1 MPLGEPEE
9 GGQAVTGASG
19 CSVSATLMMLWGRH
33 HWATSGAMT
42 VCGAVAHGA
51 CRADG
56 VSVKHVSWDMGH
68 RGPRGCVRKC
78 GVAWMPAG
86 NVAWTPKVQVCV
98 SQGPGCPWLAQE
110 GHPLLHPHAM
120 DAGPLPSL
128 AFRAQSQQM
137 QLHSGPWLSSA
148 SPKDGPPDM
157 LGGSLGLLDPRPMA
171 MCTS

>member
-1 MPLGEPEE
+1 MGLAGLMVCQEGVSEACELG
-9 GGQAVTGASG
+9 
-19 CSVSATLMMLWGRH
+19 
-33 HWATSGAMT
+33 
-42 VCGAVAHGA
+42 HGA
-51 CRADG
+51 QRPQG
-56 VSVKHVSWDMGH
+56 VCPEMWSGLDAS
-68 RGPRGCVRKC
+68 RERSL
-78 GVAWMPAG
+78 
-86 NVAWTPKVQVCV
+86 TPKVQVCV

-110 GHPLLHPHAM
+110 GHPLLHPHPM